1 MSAFI
6 LRSNK
11 LLLKQSLDA
20 IKQQCTRIQ
29 QRISH
34 CSTTYRISLLQKVFS
49 RLMMLLKTR
58 QKHMQLHDTSET
70 NLKKQV
76 IMQWRKSTLVR
87 QSIGR
92 MMVVIRKLTF
102 RRLFRPLT
110 KQVVRSYMLG
120 QQQRASVLRQFFQHL
135 AVVAVE

>member
-1 MSAFI
+1 
-6 LRSNK
+6 
-11 LLLKQSLDA
+11 
-20 IKQQCTRIQ
+20 
-29 QRISH
+29 
-34 CSTTYRISLLQKVFS
+34 
-49 RLMMLLKTR
+49 
-58 QKHMQLHDTSET
+58 MQLHDTSET

-120 QQQRASVLRQFFQHL
+120 Q
-135 AVVAVE
+135 